1 MRQNIGPSQY
11 LKDIYICFQP
21 DKYENIE
28 RHMVRYTEKY
38 DYSQGHFHGLKDRSG
53 MSQNIMRSREGH
65 SLAERNEVISDLGSM
80 SEAGIPDSVHLPP
93 FL

>member
-1 MRQNIGPSQY
+1 MRQNIRPSQY
-11 LKDIYICFQP
+11 LKDIYIIFQS
-21 DKYENIE
+21 DKYENID
-28 RHMVRYTEKY
+28 RYMGIQTEKC

-65 SLAERNEVISDLGSM
+65 SLVERNEKIADLGSM
-80 SEAGIPDSVHLPP
+80 SEARIPVSVHLPP